1 MLFRVKSEL
10 KNSAIDGREFFDLNP
25 GAEAIEE
32 FNRCT
37 SRQMFFVCLVA
48 DRDQD
53 SPLRTLPELER
64 RTKAAE
70 IAGWPLEDGKR
81 LDKNGRNLVAGKVES
96 VETAIA
102 KYRELQYDENE
113 DMLQAVN
120 AQIQEAIY
128 MMKANKEELCTVV
141 SKKTYKSKD
150 GSPSTVEETKRV
162 DGKMLVQMIK
172 DSMKLGAELAELKQ
186 TREKLIAMIPKTN
199 TVMSD
204 LTTYTS
210 NDFKPEELGDTEQ
223 STVDIFMAKKR
234 EQE

>member
-10 KNSAIDGREFFDLNP
+10 KEATGREFFELNP

-32 FNRCT
+32 FNKCT

-48 DRDQD
+48 DRDSD
-53 SPLRTLPELER
+53 SPLRTLPELTR

-102 KYRELQYDENE
+102 KYREMQYDENE
-113 DMLQAVN
+113 DMLLAVDS
-120 AQIQEAIY
+120 QIQEAIY

-141 SKKTYKSKD
+141 EKKTHKTKE
-150 GSPSTVEETKRV
+150 GQVTTTETKSV

-172 DSMKLGAELAELKQ
+172 DSMKLGAGLAELKL
-186 TREKLIAMIPKTN
+186 TREKLASMLPKTN
-199 TVMSD
+199 TVLSD

-210 NDFKPEELGDTEQ
+210 NDFTEEELVETEQ
-223 STVDIFMAKKR
+223 STIDMVMAKKR

>member
-1 MLFRVKSEL
+1 MLFRVMSDMATGGK
-10 KNSAIDGREFFDLNP
+10 DFFVENP

-48 DRDQD
+48 DRDPD
-53 SPLRTLPELER
+53 SPLRTQPELRR
-64 RTKAAE
+64 RTMAAE

-96 VETAIA
+96 VEAAIA

-113 DMLQAVN
+113 DMLMAVD

-141 SKKTYKSKD
+141 TKRTNKAKD
-150 GSPSTVEETKRV
+150 GDSSVTETTSL
-162 DGKMLVQMIK
+162 DGKMLIQMIK
-172 DSMKLGAELAELKQ
+172 DSMKLGAGLAELKE
-186 TREKLIAMIPKTN
+186 TREKLASMLPKTN

-204 LTTYTS
+204 ITTFTS
-210 NDFKPEELGDTEQ
+210 NDFTPEELSDTEQ
-223 STVDIFMAKKR
+223 STIDTFMAKKR